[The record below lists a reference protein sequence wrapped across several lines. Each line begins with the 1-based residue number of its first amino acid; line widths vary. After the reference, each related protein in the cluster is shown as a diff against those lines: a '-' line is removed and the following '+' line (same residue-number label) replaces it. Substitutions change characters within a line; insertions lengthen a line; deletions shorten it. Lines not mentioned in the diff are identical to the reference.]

1 MKRIKCNKIRTTTE
15 IINSDDKVHK
25 SYDLTEFDIKNKS
38 SLDSYE
44 TLKIKLVLV
53 KYMAML
59 NTLELTQPIL
69 EIFRNKSDTQQIS
82 AVVSSSLGFVHNRFN
97 AMVTHF
103 NNNMEFVITET
114 KDTCIPGEPILFTEN
129 DNKIMCAV
137 DRKSIVKML
146 SRDFDLDSSIEYGNL
161 ETDGVRIA
169 KVFGAAENPKKL
181 QKSYS
186 PSHVDD
192 GLFSSSRSRYDE
204 SKTITDFNLTEN
216 EVTQYLILLLIVEHA
231 YLHYHIFK
239 NYGLYEYG
247 ESLRDHSTFTNKLRS
262 SMNEK
267 ISNLLLSKF
276 KFTIEDFDKINSS
289 SVVSGF
295 NILNFNK

>member
-1 MKRIKCNKIRTTTE
+1 MKRLKCNKIRTTTE
-15 IINSDDKVHK
+15 IINSDEKLHK
-25 SYDLTEFDIKNKS
+25 TFNLTDFDIKNKS
-38 SLDSYE
+38 SLDGYE
-44 TLKIKLVLV
+44 TLKTKLVLV

-69 EIFRNKSDTQQIS
+69 EIFRNKTDTQQIS

-97 AMVTHF
+97 SMVTHF
-103 NNNMEFVITET
+103 NDKMEFVITET
-114 KDTCIPGEPILFTEN
+114 KDTRIPGEPILFTEN

-137 DRKSIVKML
+137 DRKSIVQML
-146 SRDFDLDSSIEYGNL
+146 SRDFDVDSSIEYGNL
-161 ETDGVRIA
+161 ENDSVRIA
-169 KVFGAAENPKKL
+169 KVFGAAERPKKK
-181 QKSYS
+181 QTIKTNK
-186 PSHVDD
+186 VD
-192 GLFSSSRSRYDE
+192 GLFQGYDDYNKGGVE
-204 SKTITDFNLTEN
+204 EVDSDFNVTEN
-216 EVTQYLILLLIVEHA
+216 DVTQYLILLLIVEHA

-247 ESLRDHSTFTNKLRS
+247 ASLKDHSVFTNKLRS

-276 KFTIEDFDKINSS
+276 KFTIEDFDKINST
-289 SVVSGF
+289 SVVGGF